1 LKGSVPIIT
10 LLTDFGLEDEFVG
23 VMKGVILSIHPR
35 VNIVDITHQVP
46 PQGVLQ
52 AARTLSASYP
62 YFPKGTVHVIV
73 VDPGV
78 GTARKIIG
86 LQKDDQFFI
95 APDNGVLTFLY
106 DTQGV
111 QSIVAVENEAFF
123 LSPVSRTF
131 HGRDIMAPVAAHLSK
146 GSPLSCLGTAVSDRQ
161 LVRIEVTAPFISPGK
176 GIRGSITTV
185 DHFGNLITDIHK
197 ELLESLMPNAG
208 HGGVMIHVAG
218 MRIAGLSPG
227 YQSRKKGDFLA
238 LINSRNQLE
247 IAVCC
252 GSAQQR
258 LPAQVGDKV
267 EVTVAKK
274 PLVD

>member
-1 LKGSVPIIT
+1 MPIIT

-62 YFPKGTVHVIV
+62 YFPEGTVHVIV

-111 QSIVAVENEAFF
+111 QSIVAVENEA
-123 LSPVSRTF
+123 
-131 HGRDIMAPVAAHLSK
+131 
-146 GSPLSCLGTAVSDRQ
+146 
-161 LVRIEVTAPFISPGK
+161 
-176 GIRGSITTV
+176 
-185 DHFGNLITDIHK
+185 
-197 ELLESLMPNAG
+197 
-208 HGGVMIHVAG
+208 
-218 MRIAGLSPG
+218 
-227 YQSRKKGDFLA
+227 
-238 LINSRNQLE
+238 
-247 IAVCC
+247 
-252 GSAQQR
+252 
-258 LPAQVGDKV
+258 
-267 EVTVAKK
+267 
-274 PLVD
+274 